1 MRFMSA
7 SNDTRQRILNVARDL
22 IYRHSYAEIG
32 VAQICADAGVSKG
45 SFYHFFPGK
54 RDLTL
59 AVLDLGFD
67 ELKRELMDKA
77 FATDVPPM
85 QRLQRFVDQVI
96 AFQSAMHSNTGAVP
110 GCQFGNMAAEQA
122 TQDEVLRNKVATLL
136 ARQRAAIGAALQQ
149 AVEQGDIA
157 GPDGRRDA
165 GIDVD
170 ATAAAMLA
178 YVEGVLLMAKAQND
192 PEVLARLLPAMLDI
206 RILVANR

>member
-192 PEVLARLLPAMLDI
+192 PEVLARLLPTMLDI